1 MQASLES
8 SRTLNY
14 QGARIAYSMHGR
26 SETEPLLLLHPAFAD
41 RQMFQ
46 DQVDFFAK
54 TRRVIAIDM
63 PGHGQTQVQG
73 SRVAMKD
80 MPAIVEA
87 LLDQHDI
94 AACHLVGVS
103 MGSLVAQAF
112 AYHHPARVRSLCIVG
127 GYSIHKE
134 NKQVLQAQQKE
145 MTRWMLRVVIG
156 FQRFKGQVA
165 RQCCSTPHAQEL
177 FARGI
182 AAFRRR
188 SFLAMEGMQQ
198 FFVPDARP
206 LPYPLLLVY
215 GSEDLPVIQDAMQAL
230 HRAEPA
236 SQLVELAGAGHCA
249 NADSPEAFNRELE
262 RFVSEYEQ

>member
-1 MQASLES
+1 MQATIENNH
-8 SRTLNY
+8 TFNY
-14 QGARIAYSMHGR
+14 QGASIAYSIHGR
-26 SETEPLLLLHPAFAD
+26 SEGEPLLLLHPAFAD
-41 RQMFQ
+41 QQMFQ
-46 DQVDFFAK
+46 DQAAHFAK

-80 MPAIVEA
+80 MPTIIEA
-87 LLDQHDI
+87 LLNQHHI

-112 AYHHPARVRSLCIVG
+112 AYHHPARVRSLCVVG

-134 NKQVLQAQQKE
+134 NKQVMQAQKKE
-145 MTRWMLRVVIG
+145 MTRWMLRMVFG
-156 FQRFKGQVA
+156 FQRFKAQVA
-165 RQCCSTPHAQEL
+165 RQSCSTPHAQEL

-182 AAFRRR
+182 ASFRRR

-198 FFVPDARP
+198 FFIPDAQH

-215 GSEDLPVIQDAMQAL
+215 GLEDLPVIQEAMQAL

-236 SQLVELAGAGHCA
+236 SQLVKLAGAGHCA
-249 NADSPEAFNRELE
+249 NADSPQAFNRELE
-262 RFVSEYEQ
+262 RFMSEHE